1 MLHLAPSKSNPVL
14 NLQGLIRQRN
24 FLNCVTPTLLPQT
37 GCIDSRRPVSQTTC
51 RVESDLVSLKAPSDS
66 PNTLRA
72 TWFYL
77 CHHISLSGGKVPLMT
92 QRLLALC
99 FGLPVNAGHADGISH
114 SLRDQFT
121 ITIIVFCRQ
130 AAMKPI
136 WAASLSG
143 EMVSQNG
150 LQRPSTGC
158 VPKDAMVFLLTVHLS
173 STFRL

>member
-1 MLHLAPSKSNPVL
+1 
-14 NLQGLIRQRN
+14 
-24 FLNCVTPTLLPQT
+24 
-37 GCIDSRRPVSQTTC
+37 
-51 RVESDLVSLKAPSDS
+51 
-66 PNTLRA
+66 
-72 TWFYL
+72 
-77 CHHISLSGGKVPLMT
+77 MT

-143 EMVSQNG
+143 EMVLQNG
-150 LQRPSTGC
+150 LQRLLTGC
-158 VPKDAMVFLLTVHLS
+158 IPKDGNDVSADGALTL
-173 STFRL
+173 TFRLHNQASCLRQTEATLNEN

>member
-1 MLHLAPSKSNPVL
+1 MLPSIITSDWL
-14 NLQGLIRQRN
+14 DW
-24 FLNCVTPTLLPQT
+24 LPP
-37 GCIDSRRPVSQTTC
+37 SSSTC
-51 RVESDLVSLKAPSDS
+51 HVESVFVSLKAPSYS

-143 EMVSQNG
+143 EMVCAEWAAETLDRLYSQRWKWWFRWRCFNFNI
-150 LQRPSTGC
+150 RASPSS
-158 VPKDAMVFLLTVHLS
+158 VLS
-173 STFRL
+173 ATNRGHV